1 VGFANLLLTRDVAEE
16 QRRQFLGIIADE
28 GHRLTALIN
37 DFLDLQRMESG
48 HTEIA
53 SAPVEIRPLLERAVS
68 GADDAT
74 HVIRLDL
81 PDDLPLVRADT
92 AKLQQVLAN
101 LLSNA
106 CKYSPDAADVRV
118 SAVAIDGQVRFS
130 VGDKGLG
137 VPPEALPQLFGKF
150 FRVDNSDRRKIKGT
164 GLGLAICKQI
174 IAAHGGRIWA
184 ESEGLGKGT
193 RILFT
198 LPIATEAAVRGDV
211 LIVEN
216 DVGFAQLVE
225 AERRAEGL
233 SASRVE
239 SAEEALKRI
248 AAEEPN
254 LRLLVSATL
263 LSDECDVLEAKDGDE
278 AWDLI
283 VEHQPQIVILDLQ
296 MPGRTGLELAEAIRK
311 TPEISGIRI
320 IMLTSKAQR
329 ADVERGYRAGA
340 DVYLTKPF
348 LPIELLNAVERAME
362 AA

>member
-1 VGFANLLLTRDVAEE
+1 
-16 QRRQFLGIIADE
+16 
-28 GHRLTALIN
+28 
-37 DFLDLQRMESG
+37 MESG

-74 HVIRLDL
+74 HVIHLDL
-81 PDDLPLVRADT
+81 PDDLPLVRADP

-225 AERRAEGL
+225 AELRAEGL

-239 SAEEALKRI
+239 SAEEALERI
-248 AAEEPN
+248 AAEAPRAIVLDLMLPGINGDELLER
-254 LRLLVSATL
+254 LRSSAT
-263 LSDECDVLEAKDGDE
+263 A
-278 AWDLI
+278 
-283 VEHQPQIVILDLQ
+283 P
-296 MPGRTGLELAEAIRK
+296 
-311 TPEISGIRI
+311 
-320 IMLTSKAQR
+320 
-329 ADVERGYRAGA
+329 
-340 DVYLTKPF
+340 
-348 LPIELLNAVERAME
+348 LPIVVMTVKDLTAEERENLISLGAGSIVQKGPTSAALAAKTVAVTLAQPNGGREDRA
-362 AA
+362 A